1 MKQFFKFTLAT
12 VVGIIITTVIGL
24 FLFLGIIGAI
34 ASSSDK
40 PTKLEENSIYKLEL
54 NGQIVERSKDDPFQD
69 AFSGSFGKE
78 TSTLGLDDILSN
90 IEKAKNNDKIL
101 GIYLKIGFTSA
112 GYATVKEIRDALID
126 FKSSGKFIVAY
137 ADTYTQ
143 KMYYLA
149 TVADKIYL
157 NPQGMLDFRGM
168 AFNTRFIKNTLSK
181 VGVEMQVVK
190 VGTFKSA
197 VEPYIRTNMS
207 EANKKQVRTF
217 MGGIWNQTL
226 SAISKERKISIEQL
240 NTYADEMMT
249 LQPAK
254 KYVAYNMIDSLT
266 YLPGMESV
274 LVKLSEV
281 EKSDDYHLVD
291 HKTMTKV
298 PTDEKYKK
306 EKIAVLYATG
316 GIDMAGIISSDEG
329 INSDKLVESILEL
342 KDNKKVK
349 AVVLR
354 VNSPGGSAFGS
365 EQIWH
370 ALTLL
375 KKEKPLI
382 VSMGNYAASG
392 GYYISAPADTILAE
406 PNTLTGSIGIFGT
419 FPNIEGLNKKIGL
432 TYDGVKTNKFS
443 EGFTPNRAFT
453 AEERNLLQ
461 GYVNRGYEL
470 FVKRCADGRGK
481 TTDEIKAIAEG
492 RVWTGE
498 DALKLG
504 LVDMLGGLDDAIKI
518 AAEKAKVDEYMVQNF
533 PKKEDFMTKLLKD
546 FETKAETRFLKS
558 RLGNENYRILQQI
571 QNATQF
577 NGVYTLMPYE
587 ISDF

>member
-1 MKQFFKFTLAT
+1 MKQFFKFTFAT
-12 VVGIIITTVIGL
+12 VVGIIIT
-24 FLFLGIIGAI
+24 
-34 ASSSDK
+34 
-40 PTKLEENSIYKLEL
+40 KLEL

-69 AFSGSFGKE
+69 ALNDAFGEK
-78 TSTLGLDDILSN
+78 TSILGLDDILSN
-90 IEKAKNNDKIL
+90 IKKAKNNNNIL
-101 GIYLKIGFTSA
+101 GIYLKIGATNA
-112 GYATVKEIRDALID
+112 GVATVKEIRDALLD
-126 FKSSGKFIVAY
+126 FKKSGKFIVAY
-137 ADTYTQ
+137 ADSYTQ

-149 TVADKIYL
+149 TVSDKVYL
-157 NPQGMLDFRGM
+157 NPEGMLDFRGM
-168 AFNTRFIKNTLSK
+168 SYTTRFIKNTLNK

-217 MGGIWNQTL
+217 IGGIWKQIL
-226 SAISKERKISIEQL
+226 SAVSKDRNIPTNQL
-240 NTYADEMMT
+240 NDYADEMMT

-254 KYVAYNMIDSLT
+254 KYVAYNLIDSLT
-266 YLPGMESV
+266 YLTGMESV
-274 LVKLSEV
+274 LTKLSEV

-291 HKTMTKV
+291 HKAMTKV
-298 PTDEKYKK
+298 PTKKKYQKA
-306 EKIAVLYATG
+306 KIAVLYATG
-316 GIDMAGIISSDEG
+316 GIDMSGATDEG
-329 INSDKLVESILEL
+329 INSEKLVESILKL

-365 EQIWH
+365 EQIWN

-382 VSMGNYAASG
+382 VSMGDYAASG

-453 AEERNLLQ
+453 REERGLLQ

-481 TTDEIKAIAEG
+481 TIDEIKAIAEG

-498 DALKLG
+498 DALRLG
-504 LVDMLGGLDDAIKI
+504 LVDMLGGLDEAIKI
-518 AAEKAKVDEYMVQNF
+518 AVKKAKVDKYMVQNF

-546 FETKAETRFLKS
+546 FETTAETRFLKS
-558 RLGNENYRILQQI
+558 KLGDENYRVLQQI
-571 QNATQF
+571 QNATKF
-577 NGVYTLMPYE
+577 NGIYTLMPYE

>member
-1 MKQFFKFTLAT
+1 MKQFFKFTFAT
-12 VVGIIITTVIGL
+12 VVGIIITTLIGI
-24 FLFLGIIGAI
+24 FLFFGMVGAI
-34 ASSSDK
+34 AGSSDK
-40 PTKLEENSIYKLEL
+40 PTELRENSIYKLEL

-69 AFSGSFGKE
+69 ALNDAFGEK
-78 TSTLGLDDILSN
+78 TSILGLDDILAN
-90 IEKAKNNDKIL
+90 IKKAKNNDNIL
-101 GIYLKIGFTSA
+101 GVYLKVGATSA
-112 GYATVKEIRDALID
+112 GYATVKEIRDALSD
-126 FKSSGKFIVAY
+126 FKESGKFIVAY
-137 ADTYTQ
+137 SDGYTQ

-157 NPQGMLDFRGM
+157 NPEGVLDFRGM
-168 AFNTRFIKNTLSK
+168 AYNTRFIKNTLSK

-217 MGGIWNQTL
+217 IGGIWKQTL
-226 SAISKERKISIEQL
+226 SAISKDRKISTHKL
-240 NTYADEMMT
+240 NAYANEMMT

-254 KYVAYNMIDSLT
+254 KYVAYHMIDSLT
-266 YLPGMESV
+266 YLTGMESV
-274 LVKLSEV
+274 LTKLSEV
-281 EKSDDYHLVD
+281 EKSDDYHLVS
-291 HKTMTKV
+291 HKAMTKV
-298 PTDEKYKK
+298 STDKKYQKD
-306 EKIAVLYATG
+306 KIAVLYAVG
-316 GIDMAGIISSDEG
+316 GIDMSGTASDEA
-329 INSDKLVESILEL
+329 INSEKLVKSILKL

-365 EQIWH
+365 EQIWN

-392 GYYISAPADTILAE
+392 GYYISAPADIILAE

-443 EGFTPNRAFT
+443 EGFTPNRPFT
-453 AEERNLLQ
+453 REERGLLQ

-481 TTDEIKAIAEG
+481 TINEIKAIAEG

-498 DALKLG
+498 DALRLG
-504 LVDMLGGLDDAIKI
+504 LVDMLGGLDEAIKI
-518 AAEKAKVDEYMVQNF
+518 AAEKAKVDNYMVKSF

-546 FETKAETRFLKS
+546 FETTAETKFLKS
-558 RLGNENYRILQQI
+558 KLGDENYRVLQQI
-571 QNATQF
+571 QNATKF
-577 NGVYTLMPYE
+577 NGIYTLMPY
-587 ISDF
+587 DFSNL